1 MHPPAGLNTKES
13 GESCMTD
20 ITPIV
25 QGIFVV
31 VFLAA
36 AAFFI
41 PWLRSKTSAAQ
52 QAEIQVW
59 VNVAVL
65 ATEQLF
71 GPGRGEEKKRW
82 VIDQL
87 AKRKVTLDLD
97 ALGVM
102 IEAEVKKLF
111 NWSK

>member
-1 MHPPAGLNTKES
+1 
-13 GESCMTD
+13 MTD

-36 AAFFI
+36 AAFFV
-41 PWLRSKTSAAQ
+41 PWLRSKTNVAQ

-59 VNVAVL
+59 VNLTVL
-65 ATEQLF
+65 AAEQLF
-71 GPGRGEEKKRW
+71 GSGRGEDKKRW
-82 VIDQL
+82 VMDQL
-87 AKRKVTLDLD
+87 AKRNVTLDLD